1 MESFE
6 IEINNQFKGLKDPE
20 DRTQAICS
28 LLADSKFKLNSGT
41 LSIAFVDDA
50 SIKDLHDSFL
60 ADPSSTDVITFP
72 GNQTFKSVGEICI
85 SIDEAIKNSK
95 AFGTSVSHE
104 ITLYLIHGWLHL
116 FGLNDKNET
125 EIKVMRLAED
135 EALKLVNSGIT
146 NSDYQILLNESK
158 G

>member
-1 MESFE
+1 MDSFE
-6 IEINNQFKGLKDPE
+6 IEINNQFQGLKDPE

-28 LLADSKFKLNSGT
+28 ILADSKFKLNSGT

-60 ADPSSTDVITFP
+60 GDPSSTDVITFP
-72 GNQTFKSVGEICI
+72 GNPTFESVGEICI

-95 AFGTSVSHE
+95 TFGTSVSHE

-116 FGLNDKNET
+116 YGLNDKNET
-125 EIKVMRLAED
+125 EIKAMRQAEK
-135 EALKLVNSGIT
+135 EAIELINKE
-146 NSDYQILLNESK
+146 ESLSAYEVS
-158 G
+158 